1 LAQERN
7 KSELGR
13 LQLERHV
20 DYRQA
25 LGNFAAVQA
34 QLMAAA
40 SDIWASAA
48 QLYGGGGGEE
58 QAAAAE

>member
-1 LAQERN
+1 MDF
-7 KSELGR
+7 K
-13 LQLERHV
+13 
-20 DYRQA
+20 QA

-48 QLYGGGGGEE
+48 QLYTAEE
-58 QAAAAE
+58 QPMAE